1 MDAVL
6 RHFYASMSPKQRTAR
21 RLRCL
26 GHVINLAAK
35 AFLYGKDFDAFEK
48 DVENV
53 RANSELLKEL
63 DVWRKRGP
71 VGKLH
76 NVIVFICR
84 SPQRR
89 QKFADTKGFSTDEK
103 TNFDHLNLV
112 VDNATRWNSLFLM
125 IDRALKL
132 KDRIDSFCVDH
143 ADALHGALK
152 DVPAEERAQRL
163 LSKDILKKEDWEA
176 LLEVK
181 AILTKFWELSVR
193 AEGTKIQGDRG
204 VLSDYMTTLN
214 DLLNH
219 VRLYRDDLNVR
230 ADDTELSTPAIQ
242 HLSTC
247 IVNCWCKLD
256 EYFAIVDQTPA
267 LYASIV
273 TTPHMKWLY
282 FEHTWK
288 HAHTWKDAKKPETW
302 LPNGKKSL
310 YSLWDEYRSIELSPG
325 ELQICGKKRAR
336 SQSLDPFELV
346 TDMTLIQPNEDEI
359 DELDTWISSKCFR
372 LEDGDTLPKFWAR
385 RRRVKA
391 TARLA
396 QMGLDMVSIPAMS
409 SECERVFSQAK
420 LLITGQ
426 RHALKP
432 DVIEATQCLRMWLII
447 DRKKLGKWV
456 GKGNWTEHS
465 TPSHLSAEADD

>member
-1 MDAVL
+1 
-6 RHFYASMSPKQRTAR
+6 MSSVQRSAR

-53 RANSELLKEL
+53 RENSELLKEL
-63 DVWRKRGP
+63 DIWRKRGP

-76 NVIVFICR
+76 NVVVFICR

-89 QKFADTKGFSTDEK
+89 QRFADIKGLSSDDK
-103 TNFDHLNLV
+103 SNMDHLNLV
-112 VDNATRWNSLFLM
+112 VDNATRWNSLYLM

-132 KDRIDSFCVDH
+132 KNRIDSFCVDN
-143 ADALHGALK
+143 ADELHGALK
-152 DVPAEERAQRL
+152 DIPQAERQARS
-163 LSKDILKKEDWEA
+163 LSNDVLKKDDWEA
-176 LLEVK
+176 LLEIK
-181 AILTKFWELSVR
+181 TILEKFWQLSER

-204 VLSDYMTTLN
+204 ILSDYMTTLN
-214 DLLNH
+214 GLLNH
-219 VRLYRDDLNVR
+219 VREYRDDLNIR
-230 ADDTELSTPAIQ
+230 ADDEELTTPTIQ
-242 HLSTC
+242 HLRAC

-267 LYASIV
+267 LYASV
-273 TTPHMKWLY
+273 VATPNMKWFY

-288 HAHTWKDAKKPETW
+288 DGHTWKDAKQPRRW
-302 LPNGKKSL
+302 IPNGKRALYNLWYEYKSM
-310 YSLWDEYRSIELSPG
+310 ELDLNGIQSCG
-325 ELQICGKKRAR
+325 EKRKREPDSFQLA
-336 SQSLDPFELV
+336 
-346 TDMTLIQPNEDEI
+346 TDMTLIQPIEEV
-359 DELDTWISSKCFR
+359 DELDAWISQRCFN
-372 LEDGDTLPKFWAR
+372 LEEGDTLPQYWLR
-385 RRRVKA
+385 QRRVKS

-426 RHALKP
+426 RGALRP
-432 DVIEATQCLRMWLII
+432 DIIEATQCLRMWLIF
-447 DRKKLGKWV
+447 DRKRLGKWSE
-456 GKGNWTEHS
+456 KGNWTKRS
-465 TPSHLSAEADD
+465 MPTHLGADGLDESSE

>member
-1 MDAVL
+1 
-6 RHFYASMSPKQRTAR
+6 MSPKQRTAR

-35 AFLYGKDFDAFEK
+35 AFIYGKDFDAFEK

-53 RANSELLKEL
+53 RENSELLKEL

-112 VDNATRWNSLFLM
+112 GDNATRWNSLFLM

-230 ADDTELSTPAIQ
+230 ADDTELSSPAI
-242 HLSTC
+242 
-247 IVNCWCKLD
+247 
-256 EYFAIVDQTPA
+256 
-267 LYASIV
+267 
-273 TTPHMKWLY
+273 
-282 FEHTWK
+282 
-288 HAHTWKDAKKPETW
+288 
-302 LPNGKKSL
+302 
-310 YSLWDEYRSIELSPG
+310 
-325 ELQICGKKRAR
+325 
-336 SQSLDPFELV
+336 
-346 TDMTLIQPNEDEI
+346 
-359 DELDTWISSKCFR
+359 
-372 LEDGDTLPKFWAR
+372 
-385 RRRVKA
+385 
-391 TARLA
+391 
-396 QMGLDMVSIPAMS
+396 
-409 SECERVFSQAK
+409 
-420 LLITGQ
+420 
-426 RHALKP
+426 
-432 DVIEATQCLRMWLII
+432 
-447 DRKKLGKWV
+447 
-456 GKGNWTEHS
+456 
-465 TPSHLSAEADD
+465 

>member
-1 MDAVL
+1 
-6 RHFYASMSPKQRTAR
+6 
-21 RLRCL
+21 
-26 GHVINLAAK
+26 
-35 AFLYGKDFDAFEK
+35 
-48 DVENV
+48 
-53 RANSELLKEL
+53 
-63 DVWRKRGP
+63 
-71 VGKLH
+71 
-76 NVIVFICR
+76 
-84 SPQRR
+84 
-89 QKFADTKGFSTDEK
+89 
-103 TNFDHLNLV
+103 
-112 VDNATRWNSLFLM
+112 M

-242 HLSTC
+242 HLRTC

-282 FEHTWK
+282 
-288 HAHTWKDAKKPETW
+288 
-302 LPNGKKSL
+302 
-310 YSLWDEYRSIELSPG
+310 LSTRG
-325 ELQICGKKRAR
+325 N
-336 SQSLDPFELV
+336 
-346 TDMTLIQPNEDEI
+346 TL
-359 DELDTWISSKCFR
+359 T
-372 LEDGDTLPKFWAR
+372 
-385 RRRVKA
+385 
-391 TARLA
+391 
-396 QMGLDMVSIPAMS
+396 
-409 SECERVFSQAK
+409 
-420 LLITGQ
+420 
-426 RHALKP
+426 
-432 DVIEATQCLRMWLII
+432 
-447 DRKKLGKWV
+447 LGKMLRSLRHGYPT
-456 GKGNWTEHS
+456 GKNHFTLFGTSIN
-465 TPSHLSAEADD
+465 P